1 MTNATQA
8 FSYRSRAAALPSST
22 LEAHRRVSRVPE
34 PRDAGIEQCAPDAAT
49 AVRRPHRHAELGDV
63 LGHEPVA
70 GLRCR
75 DDASPRGTARLA
87 LVGLR
92 HHAKVRRALPAV
104 KVVRISR
111 VRADLLKGHA
121 RLPVPVERLD
131 QESFEQV
138 TVLRRRGAQ
147 LHDSDSAGS
156 GGSSRA

>member
-49 AVRRPHRHAELGDV
+49 AVRRQHRHAELGDV

-87 LVGLR
+87 LVGGATTPRSVGRCQPCRWCAYLGS
-92 HHAKVRRALPAV
+92 
-104 KVVRISR
+104 VRISSR
-111 VRADLLKGHA
+111 VTRVCATTA
-121 RLPVPVERLD
+121 RLGRAG
-131 QESFEQV
+131 
-138 TVLRRRGAQ
+138 GAGC
-147 LHDSDSAGS
+147 HSRSGFS
-156 GGSSRA
+156 GGSRRSSLVVGAAGR

>member
-1 MTNATQA
+1 MIRTTPGSGWIGKNCYQNC
-8 FSYRSRAAALPSST
+8 YRR
-22 LEAHRRVSRVPE
+22 
-34 PRDAGIEQCAPDAAT
+34 G
-49 AVRRPHRHAELGDV
+49 
-63 LGHEPVA
+63 A
-70 GLRCR
+70 GL
-75 DDASPRGTARLA
+75 AERLPNDQFERA
-87 LVGLR
+87 VSE
-92 HHAKVRRALPAV
+92 ALPAV
-104 KVVRISR
+104 KVVRLSR